1 MQQISG
7 YLRRAVDD
15 FNMIAPG
22 EKIAVALSGGKDSML
37 MLHGLKHLSR
47 YHPAK
52 FSLVAIFIDLGFN
65 NIDITALQQTCNNLD
80 VPLVIRKT
88 DIAPLVF
95 DIRQESNPCALCA
108 KMRRGAIHDAAIE
121 QGCRTIA
128 LGHHRDD
135 AVETLAMNLIYEGRI
150 GCFQPVTYLDRK
162 DVRAIRPMIYLNE
175 RQIANT
181 VERLQIPIVKNPC
194 PMDHTSVRKETKD
207 LLIEAEER
215 FPGLTE
221 RLFGAIVRSDLPGWR
236 REETKNIHIKEID
249 KEETL

>member
-15 FNMIAPG
+15 FDMIAPG
-22 EKIAVALSGGKDSML
+22 ERVAVALSGGKDSML
-37 MLHGLKHLSR
+37 LLHAMKHLSR

-52 FSLVAIFIDLGFN
+52 FDIFAIFIDLGFK
-65 NIDITALQQTCNNLD
+65 NIDIGALKQVCSDLE

-108 KMRRGAIHDAAIE
+108 KMRRGAIHDAALE

-135 AVETLAMNLIYEGRI
+135 AIETLAMNLIYEGRI

-162 DVRAIRPMIYLNE
+162 DVRTIRPMIYLTE
-175 RQIANT
+175 RQIENT
-181 VERLQIPIVKNPC
+181 VQKLRIPIVKNPC
-194 PMDHTSVRKETKD
+194 PMDHTSMRKETKD
-207 LLIEAEER
+207 LLKEAEER
-215 FPGLTE
+215 FPGLAE
-221 RLFGAIVRSDLPGWR
+221 RLFGAIQRSDLPGWS
-236 REETKNIHIKEID
+236 IHKKD
-249 KEETL
+249 

>member
-7 YLRRAVDD
+7 YIRRAVDD
-15 FNMIAPG
+15 FDMIEPG
-22 EKIAVALSGGKDSML
+22 ETVAVALSGGKDSIL

-52 FSLVAIFIDLGFN
+52 FDVVAIFIDLGFG
-65 NIDITALQQTCNNLD
+65 NIDIETMKQECENLD
-80 VPLVIRKT
+80 VPLIIRRT

-95 DIRQESNPCALCA
+95 EVRKESNPCALCA

-121 QGCRTIA
+121 AGCRTIA

-135 AVETLAMNLIYEGRI
+135 AIETLAMNLIYEGRI

-162 DVRAIRPMIYLNE
+162 DVRAIRPMLYLTE

-181 VERLQIPIVKNPC
+181 VERLKLPIVKNPC
-194 PMDHTSVRKETKD
+194 PMDHTSMRKETKD
-207 LLIEAEER
+207 LLKEAEER
-215 FPGLTE
+215 FPGLAE
-221 RLFGAIVRSDLPGWR
+221 RLFGAIVRSDLPGWKR
-236 REETKNIHIKEID
+236 DGK
-249 KEETL
+249 

>member
-15 FNMIAPG
+15 FNMIEPG
-22 EKIAVALSGGKDSML
+22 ETVAVALSGGKDSML

-52 FSLVAIFIDLGFN
+52 FKLLAIFIDLGFG
-65 NIDITALQQTCNNLD
+65 NIDVESMKAECEKLE

-95 DIRQESNPCALCA
+95 NIRKESNPCALCA
-108 KMRRGAIHDAAIE
+108 KMRRGSIHDAALE
-121 QGCRTIA
+121 AGCRTIA

-162 DVRAIRPMIYLNE
+162 DVRAIRPMLYLSE
-175 RQIANT
+175 QQISNT
-181 VERLQIPIVKNPC
+181 VARLGLPIVKNPC
-194 PMDHTSVRKETKD
+194 PMDHASMRQETKN
-207 LLIEAEER
+207 LLIQAEER
-215 FPGLTE
+215 FPGIQD
-221 RLFGAIVRSDLPGWR
+221 RLFGAILRSELPGW
-236 REETKNIHIKEID
+236 KKED
-249 KEETL
+249 

>member
-15 FNMIAPG
+15 FQMIAPR

-52 FSLVAIFIDLGFN
+52 FDLVAIFIDLGFG
-65 NIDITALQQTCNNLD
+65 NIDTDALKKVCAKLE

-95 DIRQESNPCALCA
+95 DVRKESNPCALCA
-108 KMRRGAIHDAAIE
+108 KMRRGSIHDAAIE
-121 QGCRTIA
+121 AGCRTIA

-162 DVRAIRPMIYLNE
+162 DVRAIRPMLYLTE
-175 RQIANT
+175 QQISNT
-181 VERLQIPIVKNPC
+181 VARLNIPIVKNPC
-194 PMDHTSVRKETKD
+194 PMDHASVRQETKN
-207 LLIEAEER
+207 LLKEAEGR
-215 FPGLTE
+215 FPGLSG
-221 RLFGAIVRSDLPGWR
+221 RLFGAIVRSELPGWKR
-236 REETKNIHIKEID
+236 GN
-249 KEETL
+249 

>member
-22 EKIAVALSGGKDSML
+22 ENIAVALSGGKDSML
-37 MLHGLKHLSR
+37 MLHGLCHLSR

-52 FSLVAIFIDLGFN
+52 FSVTAIFIDLGFD
-65 NIDITALQQTCNNLD
+65 NIDIPTMKETCEKLNI
-80 VPLVIRKT
+80 PLVIRKT

-95 DIRQESNPCALCA
+95 DIRNESNPCALCA

-121 QGCRTIA
+121 AGCRTIA

-135 AVETLAMNLIYEGRI
+135 AIETLAMNLIYEGRI

-162 DVRAIRPMIYLNE
+162 DVRAIRPMIYLTE

-181 VERLQIPIVKNPC
+181 VERLNIPIIKNPC
-194 PMDHTSVRKETKD
+194 PMDHASVRKETKD
-207 LLIEAEER
+207 LLKLGEEK
-215 FPGLTE
+215 FPGLSE
-221 RLFGAIVRSDLPGWR
+221 RLFGAIVRSDLAGWKR
-236 REETKNIHIKEID
+236 D
-249 KEETL
+249 

>member
-15 FNMIAPG
+15 FKMIAQG
-22 EKIAVALSGGKDSML
+22 ERVAVALSGGKDSML
-37 MLHGLKHLSR
+37 MLHGLRHLSR

-52 FSLVAIFIDLGFN
+52 FDLTAIFIDLGFG
-65 NIDITALQQTCNNLD
+65 NIDTEALRQTCEKLE

-95 DIRQESNPCALCA
+95 DVRKESNPCALCA
-108 KMRRGAIHDAAIE
+108 KMRRGSLHDAAIE
-121 QGCRTIA
+121 AGCRTIA

-135 AVETLAMNLIYEGRI
+135 AIETLVMNLIYEGRI

-162 DVRAIRPMIYLNE
+162 DVRTIRPLIYLTE

-181 VERLQIPIVKNPC
+181 VERLNIPIVKNPC
-194 PMDHTSVRKETKD
+194 PMDHASVRQETKD
-207 LLIEAEER
+207 LLKQAEER
-215 FPGLTE
+215 FPGLSE
-221 RLFGAIVRSDLPGWR
+221 RLFGAIARSDLPGWK
-236 REETKNIHIKEID
+236 REKSK
-249 KEETL
+249 

>member
-15 FNMIAPG
+15 FNMIRPG

-37 MLHGLKHLSR
+37 MLHGLWHLSN

-52 FSLVAIFIDLGFN
+52 FNLTAIFIDLGFD
-65 NIDITALQQTCNNLD
+65 NIDIDALKQVCEKLE

-95 DIRQESNPCALCA
+95 DIRNESNPCALCA
-108 KMRRGAIHDAAIE
+108 KMRRGSIHDAAIE
-121 QGCRTIA
+121 AGCRTIA

-135 AVETLAMNLIYEGRI
+135 AVETLIMNLIYEGRI

-162 DVRAIRPMIYLNE
+162 DVRTIRPMLYLTE
-175 RQIANT
+175 RQIAST
-181 VERLQIPIVKNPC
+181 VERLGIPTVKNPC
-194 PMDHTSVRKETKD
+194 PMDHASVRQQTKD
-207 LLIEAEER
+207 LLKQAEER
-215 FPGLTE
+215 FPGLAE
-221 RLFGAIVRSDLPGWR
+221 RLFGAIARSELPGWKR
-236 REETKNIHIKEID
+236 D
-249 KEETL
+249 

>member
-22 EKIAVALSGGKDSML
+22 ENVAVALSGGKDSML
-37 MLHGLKHLSR
+37 MLHGLRHLSR

-52 FSLVAIFIDLGFN
+52 FSLTAIFIDLGFD
-65 NIDITALQQTCNNLD
+65 NIDTNALKQVCEELE

-95 DIRQESNPCALCA
+95 DIRNESNPCALCA

-121 QGCRTIA
+121 AGCRTIA

-135 AVETLAMNLIYEGRI
+135 AIETLAMNLIYEGRI

-162 DVRAIRPMIYLNE
+162 DVRAIRPMLYLTE

-181 VERLQIPIVKNPC
+181 VERLNIPIVKNPC
-194 PMDHTSVRKETKD
+194 PMDHASVRQETKD
-207 LLIEAEER
+207 LLKLGEER
-215 FPGLTE
+215 FPGLSE
-221 RLFGAIVRSDLPGWR
+221 RLFGAIVRSELPGWKR
-236 REETKNIHIKEID
+236 D
-249 KEETL
+249 

>member
-1 MQQISG
+1 MQQTSG

-15 FNMIAPG
+15 FHMIAPG
-22 EKIAVALSGGKDSML
+22 ERVAVALSGGKDSML

-52 FSLVAIFIDLGFN
+52 FDVVAIFIDLGFG
-65 NIDITALQQTCNNLD
+65 NIDTDTLKHVCRQLE

-95 DIRQESNPCALCA
+95 ETRKESNPCALCA
-108 KMRRGAIHDAAIE
+108 KMRRGSIHDAALE
-121 QGCRTIA
+121 AGCRTIA

-135 AVETLAMNLIYEGRI
+135 AIETLAMNLIYEGRI

-162 DVRAIRPMIYLNE
+162 DVRAIRPMIYLTE

-181 VERLQIPIVKNPC
+181 VERLNIPIVKNPC
-194 PMDHTSVRKETKD
+194 PMDHASMRQETKN
-207 LLIEAEER
+207 LLKEAEER
-215 FPGLTE
+215 FPGLSE
-221 RLFGAIVRSDLPGWR
+221 RLFGAIVRSELPGWQ
-236 REETKNIHIKEID
+236 REEK
-249 KEETL
+249 